1 MRPAWATQ
9 VFRDEDGTVIEYGS
23 RWSDPPKWAYSA
35 TSNLDRFAP
44 LHLLADALVSYLAAE
59 YQIVVSEDPDN
70 AQVLDT
76 EPPAFNRSVRLSP
89 EGVSGESMSIIYTSF
104 PGVAVY
110 VGSSY
115 DGIFPVCGCDACDD
129 DINDV
134 VTDLEEHVLSLSR
147 NRLGWSRRT

>member
-1 MRPAWATQ
+1 MERPTKVGLQRPATWTDSH
-9 VFRDEDGTVIEYGS
+9 RCTWS
-23 RWSDPPKWAYSA
+23 RM
-35 TSNLDRFAP
+35 
-44 LHLLADALVSYLAAE
+44 HLFSYLAAE